1 MCVKDISMKNHTN
14 FFFDDITSIKD
25 VDPNNIKRDG
35 KSYKNILI
43 YYMAYL
49 AIKNLKYVKFNSV
62 NPLHLLLNKVNGYFE
77 EINENKY
84 LTLVPINEN
93 KEKKYEELW
102 TKIRDLI
109 RSVTKNLDDYDE
121 KYIKIELNSNDK
133 LPLNKMIEILVR
145 VTFYE
150 NNIYYP
156 SIIKVMFS
164 QMNVCIKYKNAI
176 LWQNWCFWRYL
187 CQQNKCIERV
197 WYLSLLVFLKLQF

>member
-1 MCVKDISMKNHTN
+1 MKNHTN

-102 TKIRDLI
+102 IKIRDLI
-109 RSVTKNLDDYDE
+109 RSVTKNLDDY
-121 KYIKIELNSNDK
+121 
-133 LPLNKMIEILVR
+133 R
-145 VTFYE
+145 
-150 NNIYYP
+150 
-156 SIIKVMFS
+156 
-164 QMNVCIKYKNAI
+164 
-176 LWQNWCFWRYL
+176 
-187 CQQNKCIERV
+187 
-197 WYLSLLVFLKLQF
+197 